1 MLYWNNDLHL
11 IRIFHFLLW
20 DYCKINIV
28 DKCAVSCNF
37 CPSWINNKRT
47 LISTLNRTIWTAS
60 IFSDICTII
69 TFFTRINISITA
81 VKKNQTFS
89 KDQAVSCHTLKAVGV
104 YIIIAF
110 DTTSLA
116 GMLTK
121 GIVEKIMISLTF
133 YTFIFNAFGAA
144 MKKITAKFTF
154 EIRES
159 STVTCAFGAVC
170 GWQRAVEAWTC
181 ASSSNE
187 SVGLIVPIS
196 GYTCIASKLS
206 ILRWDTA

>member
-1 MLYWNNDLHL
+1 
-11 IRIFHFLLW
+11 
-20 DYCKINIV
+20 
-28 DKCAVSCNF
+28 
-37 CPSWINNKRT
+37 
-47 LISTLNRTIWTAS
+47 
-60 IFSDICTII
+60 
-69 TFFTRINISITA
+69 
-81 VKKNQTFS
+81 
-89 KDQAVSCHTLKAVGV
+89 LKAVGV

-170 GWQRAVEAWTC
+170 G
-181 ASSSNE
+181 
-187 SVGLIVPIS
+187 
-196 GYTCIASKLS
+196 
-206 ILRWDTA
+206 